1 MHLAFTSY
9 SSLVFF
15 AAVIALFMVV
25 WSMRHAARGGNW
37 FSVVMIGAFFWSA
50 GYGLEMLS
58 TDLQYALFWVK
69 VQYLGIAIVPVSW
82 LFLVIS
88 YTRNQQWL
96 NRQNLIRLLAI
107 PLITLLIAW
116 TNELHELVWVNPA
129 VESNPFFNHLVFEQ
143 GLWYWINVIYAYTLI
158 SISTILLI
166 IASTKKEGIYKQ
178 QSIVLLIFSITIWFG
193 NIIYMLGLSPY
204 QLDLS
209 PIIFSFG
216 GLIIAWELY
225 RYRILDIVPIARD
238 AIMDIIPDGIV
249 VINHQGIIIDI
260 NQAAQQIIGK
270 KQSGLGHPIAEV
282 LSQWPRSLSFYDANK
297 ELEVVSHLEQ
307 VLKIDEKKFSFD
319 FSIAP
324 LKNTNG
330 YRIGS
335 LLTWHDITSQKQSEE
350 KLRKLSRA
358 VEQSASAIVITDLNG
373 TIEYVNPAFS
383 KVTGYTAKEAIGENP
398 RILKSGKM
406 DTQIY
411 KKLWADITNGKVW
424 FGEILNKNKSGEL
437 YWESS
442 TIAPITNEN
451 GKPTHYVAVKENIS
465 QRKRMEQEL
474 AEARDQALK
483 ASHLKSRL
491 LTNVSHD
498 MKTPLGAIVG
508 YSEMI
513 KEGLYGPVTERQKEK
528 LDIIFQNSNVLSEY
542 VSNLLEQSKI
552 ESGNITFNFSS
563 FTPQELISSIAD
575 HVSLLAK
582 NKKIDLNADIVSGA
596 PKTITGDFY
605 WLQRILTNMVNNA
618 IKFTEEGSVTIS
630 ILPHGENKW
639 DLRVSDTGAG
649 ISIED
654 QERIFVAFQKGDKDS
669 KIGAGLG
676 LAIVKEI
683 TGLMGGT
690 ITLESEVGR
699 GSTFTITLPIKN

>member
-25 WSMRHAARGGNW
+25 WSMR
-37 FSVVMIGAFFWSA
+37 
-50 GYGLEMLS
+50 
-58 TDLQYALFWVK
+58 LFWVK

-307 VLKIDEKKFSFD
+307 VLKIDEK
-319 FSIAP
+319 
-324 LKNTNG
+324 
-330 YRIGS
+330 
-335 LLTWHDITSQKQSEE
+335 KQSEE